1 MKKSLY
7 FAFAAVNLA
16 TYADIEII
24 EEFNV
29 NSDTEISVESGQ
41 VKRIEYLSGTA
52 SCTISKTGGGILE
65 LAIIGNTNASIF
77 VKEGTLKSVPPA
89 KLKLDGDR
97 LFHADAADTDS
108 LALSMENGTNFVMRI
123 GNSDDLVPDMYAE
136 KASSR
141 PNPYLLDDALNGL
154 PVFDFGSFKSP
165 CRGESKSGQP
175 WRAKAERLLGKGEVR
190 FMPYLQGNA
199 YDERPPWGAAAGVE
213 SKSGISV
220 YHTPHE
226 TADSEQVGCRPCA
239 RHGYAAGCG
248 FHHPRTGDG
257 IA

>member
-29 NSDTEISVESGQ
+29 NSDTEISVESGL

-77 VKEGTLKSVPPA
+77 VKEGTLKSVPPT

-165 CRGESKSGQP
+165 LQDGYGAAMEVSQKHIINEMLYVWQDYEGVENISLGESGEKITGP
-175 WRAKAERLLGKGEVR
+175 NPINWR
-190 FMPYLQGNA
+190 
-199 YDERPPWGAAAGVE
+199 
-213 SKSGISV
+213 
-220 YHTPHE
+220 
-226 TADSEQVGCRPCA
+226 
-239 RHGYAAGCG
+239 
-248 FHHPRTGDG
+248 
-257 IA
+257 